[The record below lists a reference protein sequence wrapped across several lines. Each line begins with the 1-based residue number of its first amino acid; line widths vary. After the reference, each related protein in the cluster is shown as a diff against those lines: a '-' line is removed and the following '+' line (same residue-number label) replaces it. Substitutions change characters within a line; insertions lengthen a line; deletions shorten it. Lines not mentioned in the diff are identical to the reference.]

1 MFGLFRR
8 NRSEPP
14 GPTME
19 LTLAEIAVRLRD
31 AFGWRSC
38 KANPEIGIISYISRR
53 GRPFVLNLE
62 GEAHEFFRGEPLPRK
77 DKDESICIRD
87 ALGLKRLKWRHD
99 KAGNF
104 VAVC

>member
-8 NRSEPP
+8 NRAEPHEPP
-14 GPTME
+14 VE
-19 LTLAEIAVRLRD
+19 LTLAEIAARLRD
-31 AFGWRSC
+31 VFGWKSC
-38 KANPEIGIISYISRR
+38 KANPEVGIISYIPRR
-53 GRPFVLNLE
+53 GRVFVLNLE

-87 ALGLKRLKWRHD
+87 VLGLKRLKWRHD